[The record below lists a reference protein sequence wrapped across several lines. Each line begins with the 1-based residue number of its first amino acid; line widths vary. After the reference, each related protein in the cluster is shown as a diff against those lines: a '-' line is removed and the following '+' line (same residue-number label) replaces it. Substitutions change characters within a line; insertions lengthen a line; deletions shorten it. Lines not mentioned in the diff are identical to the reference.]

1 MPAPPVPASTVPAP
15 GVPAPP
21 TTPAAD
27 PTAPPGRSRVDELVD
42 ATPASRDRVVDLLR
56 VASIGVVVAW
66 HWTLSV
72 THWRDGRLTMPN
84 PIDDVAGLWVLT
96 WVLQVMPVFFV
107 VGGYANLA
115 GWDAVTRAG
124 GGARRFLAGR
134 LWRLG
139 APMAAWLACWV
150 VADLVVRAAG
160 GRSVLD
166 WGGVVFVPLWFLGVY
181 AGVVLAVPAT
191 ARLHRAAGGWVLAG
205 LAAGIAI
212 AEAVR
217 LGLDAGGPVP
227 GAVGSGLVWLWCHQL
242 GYWWRDGR
250 LAAGGRRAA
259 AAVAAA
265 GLTGLVLLTTV
276 GPYPRS
282 MVAVRGE
289 ATSNMSPTSACIAA
303 LAVFQLGLV
312 LLARPRLAA
321 WASRRPVWRATV
333 VANGLAMPVFC
344 WHMTALVVFIGLY
357 ERAGLGLAD
366 RPTAAWWWSRPVWL
380 AGPALVLAAILWL
393 GARAGR
399 GARGARSG
407 RGAAR
412 VGN

>member
-1 MPAPPVPASTVPAP
+1 MSATTVPA
-15 GVPAPP
+15 A
-21 TTPAAD
+21 TTSASTPAQSA
-27 PTAPPGRSRVDELVD
+27 PTPPPRRTRVDDLVD

-56 VASIGVVVAW
+56 AASIGVVVVW

-72 THWRDGRLTMPN
+72 THWHDGRLTMPN
-84 PIDDVAGLWVLT
+84 PIGEVPGLWALT

-115 GWDAVTRAG
+115 GWDAVARAG
-124 GGARRFLAGR
+124 GGAGRFVAGR
-134 LWRLG
+134 LRRLG
-139 APMAAWLACWV
+139 APVAAWLACWV
-150 VADLVVRAAG
+150 VTDLAVRAAG

-181 AGVVLAVPAT
+181 AGVVLAVPVT
-191 ARLHRAAGGWVLAG
+191 ARLHRAAGGWALAG
-205 LAAGIAI
+205 LAAGIAV

-217 LGLDAGGPVP
+217 LGIDAGGPVP
-227 GAVGSGLVWLWCHQL
+227 GAVGSALVWLWCHQL

-250 LAAGGRRAA
+250 LVAGGRRAA

-265 GLTGLVLLTTV
+265 GLAGLVLLTTA
-276 GPYPRS
+276 GPYPTS

-289 ATSNMSPTSACIAA
+289 AISNMNPTSACIAA
-303 LAVFQLGLV
+303 LAVFQLGLI

-321 WASRRPVWRATV
+321 WAARRPVWRATV
-333 VANGLAMPVFC
+333 AANGLAMPVFC

-357 ERAGLGLAD
+357 ERAGLALAD
-366 RPTAAWWWSRPVWL
+366 RPTAAWWWSRPLWL
-380 AGPALVLAAILWL
+380 AGPALVLAAVLIL

-399 GARGARSG
+399 ALG
-407 RGAAR
+407 
-412 VGN
+412 GN